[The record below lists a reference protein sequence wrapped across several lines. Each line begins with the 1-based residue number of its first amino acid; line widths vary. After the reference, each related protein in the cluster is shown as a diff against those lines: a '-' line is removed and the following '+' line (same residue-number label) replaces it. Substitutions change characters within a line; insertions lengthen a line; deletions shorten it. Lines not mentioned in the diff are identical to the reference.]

1 MLANEVGVN
10 TCKINYC
17 EVLTEP
23 GILGFLIKE
32 KYDEINV
39 TKLNFINQLKQKD
52 LISNYYFN
60 FHFNSENS
68 GNIII
73 GEKPD
78 EYDTKYNS
86 DKYNYFSSKIFMVG
100 NDIDWRLIFDKIL
113 YGENELNNQKSI
125 IFRIEFGMI
134 VGDYPWQKTLENVF
148 FNKLINESKCFKETT
163 TEKENYLMYYYCN
176 NNTDLSGFKPFTF
189 FINDFTDNFTLTKDD
204 LFTKEGDKYIFLMV
218 FGKYDLIFG
227 YPFLKK
233 YNMIFNQDLKTIGIY
248 TKKEGNNSKN
258 SFKIYYIIIII
269 LAIILMLL
277 IFIFIYIYMEKRK
290 NQKKEANELS
300 NEENKEEFYN
310 KNEILVHDE

>member
-78 EYDTKYNS
+78 QYDTKYNS

-134 VGDYPWQKTLENVF
+134 VGDYPWQKT
-148 FNKLINESKCFKETT
+148 
-163 TEKENYLMYYYCN
+163 
-176 NNTDLSGFKPFTF
+176 
-189 FINDFTDNFTLTKDD
+189 
-204 LFTKEGDKYIFLMV
+204 
-218 FGKYDLIFG
+218 
-227 YPFLKK
+227 
-233 YNMIFNQDLKTIGIY
+233 
-248 TKKEGNNSKN
+248 
-258 SFKIYYIIIII
+258 
-269 LAIILMLL
+269 
-277 IFIFIYIYMEKRK
+277 
-290 NQKKEANELS
+290 
-300 NEENKEEFYN
+300 
-310 KNEILVHDE
+310 